1 MFTLRHLFLV
11 SSPLPLV
18 PTTRQNLF
26 YLPVLCF
33 RKKTFLFKIS
43 TQSFI
48 MTFLCIFSLYPEL
61 VHPLQHHTILI
72 TVLLAYSSS
81 IATVPRW
88 CYTLNIQDG
97 EATCYSPRGGNY
109 HSSLG
114 TRCEL
119 SCDRGFRLIGQ
130 RSVQCLPSRRWSGTA
145 YCRRK
150 LYARICWCVCKRED
164 SQLPTEGYI
173 PWVVAMPFFKWKF
186 GVSHNLPIGYFLI
199 ITS

>member
-1 MFTLRHLFLV
+1 MPYLCECV
-11 SSPLPLV
+11 SGLSV
-18 PTTRQNLF
+18 
-26 YLPVLCF
+26 
-33 RKKTFLFKIS
+33 
-43 TQSFI
+43 SF
-48 MTFLCIFSLYPEL
+48 
-61 VHPLQHHTILI
+61 HPYVCLSFHQYHTVSI
-72 TVLLAYSSS
+72 TVLLAYFSS

-119 SCDRGFRLIGQ
+119 SCDRGFRLIGR

-150 LYARICWCVCKRED
+150 WCACIGRHLHVREA
-164 SQLPTEGYI
+164 SQPASQGTCLEVLLCPLSST
-173 PWVVAMPFFKWKF
+173 
-186 GVSHNLPIGYFLI
+186 N
-199 ITS
+199 